1 MNSYFCCPVCGGA
14 LNRDNTT
21 YRCGNNHCF
30 DISKYGT
37 VNLLMSQASS
47 DKRHGDDSLM
57 VCARQRF
64 LDSGYYEPLARLI
77 AEFAEDYAKT
87 AHKSDIMLCD
97 VGCGEGYYTD
107 YVSRRLM
114 NGGKSVAVSGID
126 ISKQAARYAK
136 RRINSGE
143 FAVAS
148 AFKLPYADN
157 CCDIMLNIFAP
168 YSTAELYRCLNDNGI
183 IIRAFARKNH
193 LLGLKKSIYD
203 NVRNDDVD
211 DISLDNF
218 DCVQSR
224 ELEYEITVSGKQLIS
239 DLFKMT
245 PYYYKSGKLSQQRL
259 EALDTL
265 TTPVHF
271 TVAAYKKCR

>member
-1 MNSYFCCPVCGGA
+1 MDSCFCCPVCGGA
-14 LNRDNTT
+14 LEINNAA
-21 YRCGNNHCF
+21 YCCVNNHSF

-47 DKRHGDDSLM
+47 YKRHGDDNLM
-57 VCARQRF
+57 VGARQRF
-64 LDSGYYEPLARLI
+64 LNGGYYEPLANLI
-77 AEFAEDYAKT
+77 AEIAAEHAKSIC
-87 AHKSDIMLCD
+87 KNDILLCD

-107 YVSRRLM
+107 YVSRRLSSV
-114 NGGKSVAVSGID
+114 GKNAVVSGID

-136 RRINSGE
+136 RRINHGE

-148 AFKLPYADN
+148 AFKLPYTNN

-168 YSTAELYRCLNDNGI
+168 YSAAELYRCLCGDGV

-193 LLGLKKSIYD
+193 LLGLKKAIYD
-203 NVRNDDVD
+203 TIRNDDVD
-211 DISLDNF
+211 DISLNGF
-218 DCVQSR
+218 ECVQSSN
-224 ELEYEITVSGKQLIS
+224 LEYEITVNGNPIIG

-259 EALDTL
+259 EKLDTL

>member
-1 MNSYFCCPVCGGA
+1 MDSCFCCPVCGGA
-14 LNRDNTT
+14 LRRDDTS
-21 YRCGNNHCF
+21 YFCDNNHCF

-77 AEFAEDYAKT
+77 ADTAEKYAGGNNNIT
-87 AHKSDIMLCD
+87 LCD
-97 VGCGEGYYTD
+97 VGCGESYYTD
-107 YVSRRLM
+107 YVGGRLTDC
-114 NGGKSVAVSGID
+114 GKNVSVSGID

-136 RRINSGE
+136 RRIKHGE

-148 AFKLPYADN
+148 AFKLPYAN
-157 CCDIMLNIFAP
+157 KRCDIMLNIFAP
-168 YSTAELYRCLNDNGI
+168 YSAAELYRCLDDGGTV
-183 IIRAFARKNH
+183 IRAFARKNH
-193 LLGLKKSIYD
+193 LIGLKKAIYD
-203 NVRNDDVD
+203 EVRNDDVE
-211 DISLDNF
+211 DITLDSF
-218 DCVQSR
+218 DCVKSF
-224 ELEYEITVSGKQLIS
+224 ELEYEITVNSQQLIS

-271 TVAAYKKCR
+271 TVAAYKKRGE

>member
-1 MNSYFCCPVCGGA
+1 MDSCFCCPVCGGA
-14 LNRDNTT
+14 LRRDNTS
-21 YRCGNNHCF
+21 YRCDNNHCF

-77 AEFAEDYAKT
+77 ADTAAEYVVGGNNG
-87 AHKSDIMLCD
+87 IMLCD

-107 YVSRRLM
+107 YVSCKLM
-114 NGGKSVAVSGID
+114 SIGKTVAISGID

-168 YSTAELYRCLNDNGI
+168 YSAAELYRCLDDDGVVV
-183 IIRAFARKNH
+183 RAFARKNH
-193 LLGLKKSIYD
+193 LIGLKRVIYD

-211 DISLDNF
+211 DISLDGF
-218 DCVQSR
+218 ECVQSR
-224 ELEYEITVSGKQLIS
+224 ELEYEITVSGQQLIS

-245 PYYYKSGKLSQQRL
+245 PYYYKSGKSSQQRL
-259 EALDTL
+259 EALETL

>member
-1 MNSYFCCPVCGGA
+1 MDSCFCCPVCGGM
-14 LNRDNTT
+14 LNRDNMA

-64 LDSGYYEPLARLI
+64 LDSGKYEPLARLI
-77 AEFAEDYAKT
+77 AETAVKYANGENNYI
-87 AHKSDIMLCD
+87 SLCD

-107 YVSRRLM
+107 YVSRSLTVA
-114 NGGKSVAVSGID
+114 GKNVAVSGID

-136 RRINSGE
+136 RRLNCGE

-148 AFKLPYADN
+148 AFKLPYQPN
-157 CCDIMLNIFAP
+157 SCDIMLNIFAP
-168 YSTAELYRCLNDNGI
+168 YSADELYRCLKDGGTV
-183 IIRAFARKNH
+183 IRAFARKNH
-193 LLGLKKSIYD
+193 LIGLKKAIYD
-203 NVRNDDVD
+203 TVRDDDVAD
-211 DISLDNF
+211 LSLGGFECIDT
-218 DCVQSR
+218 R
-224 ELEYEITVSGKQLIS
+224 ELEYEMTLCGQQLIS

-245 PYYYKSGKLSQQRL
+245 PYYYKSGKSSQQRL

-271 TVAAYKKCR
+271 TVAAYKKR